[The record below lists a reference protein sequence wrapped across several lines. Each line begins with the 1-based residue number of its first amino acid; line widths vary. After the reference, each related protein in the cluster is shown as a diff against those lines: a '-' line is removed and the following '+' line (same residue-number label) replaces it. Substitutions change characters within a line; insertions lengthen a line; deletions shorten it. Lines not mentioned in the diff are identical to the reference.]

1 VVIMKQ
7 RMDCLQQ
14 TYYCVQSLQN
24 EGVQREVSHS
34 YIVEMSNKINIFTAC
49 TDSKLQSVI
58 KLC

>member
-1 VVIMKQ
+1 
-7 RMDCLQQ
+7 MDCLQQ